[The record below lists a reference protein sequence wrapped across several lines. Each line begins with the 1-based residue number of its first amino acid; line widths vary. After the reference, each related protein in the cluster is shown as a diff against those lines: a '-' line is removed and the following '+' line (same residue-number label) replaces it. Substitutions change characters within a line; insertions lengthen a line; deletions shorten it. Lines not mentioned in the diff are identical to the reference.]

1 MPKINSVTVP
11 DLFDGEDTV
20 HTITDFS
27 LELGN
32 NYTPYHFVN
41 ALFESEEGLAVVDL
55 IYQSGIGLGDCVV
68 FEYQGSY
75 GKHSDSWGMCDLMD
89 YLRPAYNQFYS

>member
-1 MPKINSVTVP
+1 MPKITSVTMP

-27 LELGN
+27 LDLGN
-32 NYTPYHFVN
+32 NYTPDRFVN
-41 ALFESEEGLAVVDL
+41 ALFESEEGLEVVEL
-55 IYQSGIGLGDCVV
+55 IYWHGIALDDLVS
-68 FEYQGSY
+68 FEYQGNY

-89 YLRPAYNQFYS
+89 YLRPAYNQFYA